1 MTDNPWDPISVPA
14 EPSSLSVRRAD
25 PDHPFDFFWGR
36 DFRKRCL
43 LTLRFDLG
51 SRKKKHSLPLLKG
64 LELSEHMLSDIGKQQ
79 IILILKDRSN
89 SDLFFR
95 LCCDL
100 LDATRNCYDEI
111 AAVEITISRLWRWQQ
126 LMKQGYSEKLSSSEQ
141 KGLAGEL
148 CFIKDTLLKH
158 FEPMHAL
165 GFWQGPIAGEGEKDF
180 SAGESAAEIKV
191 RTGTSPDQVRIS
203 SEGQLDHDNFK
214 RLFLVVFVISSASS
228 DKDNSFNLHRIVGQ
242 IRETLFLKQPETI
255 PLFESKLT
263 AYGYS
268 ELHDYEEDWFMLMNR
283 TFFLVEEGFPRL
295 VRHDLPNGIKSL
307 NYFLELACCK
317 DFETD
322 EALVIKS
329 FRGMDEIRNR

>member
-126 LMKQGYSEKLSSSEQ
+126 LMKQGYSEKLSSNEQ

-214 RLFLVVFVISSASS
+214 RLFLVVFVISSA
-228 DKDNSFNLHRIVGQ
+228 
-242 IRETLFLKQPETI
+242 
-255 PLFESKLT
+255 
-263 AYGYS
+263 
-268 ELHDYEEDWFMLMNR
+268 
-283 TFFLVEEGFPRL
+283 
-295 VRHDLPNGIKSL
+295 
-307 NYFLELACCK
+307 
-317 DFETD
+317 
-322 EALVIKS
+322 
-329 FRGMDEIRNR
+329 